1 MRNNDRNS
9 ERKLIITA
17 KNKFEEICGDLK
29 NSFVFITPA
38 SLIFLGDHT
47 HYNDGILISTAI
59 DKYSVIIARKRSDN
73 IIKLAD
79 IEKDKLLTFAITD
92 LLHQDDFHFRYQLCL
107 LKLLNNDGLLTS
119 GFESVFS
126 SEIPECLGLGA
137 LASQEVGFAN
147 SVKKILNITIEN
159 DVLLE
164 YVRKCGLQ
172 NIGKIS
178 NIAHHYTVKFASEN
192 KFFSIDLRNREYKLI
207 PNKIEN
213 VTLVIANTKEKIP
226 FVADI
231 CNERISECE
240 IGVKGL
246 RLYIWGIKNLRD
258 VEQNFLLRH
267 YHMLPKKIFSRIL
280 YNVNERLRSEEALKY
295 LKNNILEKFGQ
306 CITQSH
312 WSIANDYEL
321 SCAKCDYL
329 VEKASEL
336 PGVVGSKMI
345 SCSPWRTTFHI
356 VTNEKSKSFI
366 KQITRLY
373 NDKFGEEPEF
383 FTFTIAGVLKEIP
396 IKKLELQAAN

>member
-17 KNKFEEICGDLK
+17 KNKFEEFYGDLK

-38 SLIFLGDHT
+38 SIIFLGDHT
-47 HYNDGILISTAI
+47 HYNDGILLSTAI
-59 DKYSVIIARKRSDN
+59 DKHSVIIARKRSDN

-92 LLHQDDFHFRYQLCL
+92 LLHQDDYHFRYQLCL
-107 LKLLNNDGLLTS
+107 LKLLHNDGLLPS

-137 LASQEVGFAN
+137 LASQEVGFSNA
-147 SVKKILNITIEN
+147 VKKILNLTIEN

-164 YVRKCGLQ
+164 YVRKCGLK

-192 KFFSIDLRNREYKLI
+192 KFFSIDLRNRDYKLI

-213 VTLVIANTKEKIP
+213 VNLIIANTKEKIP

-246 RLYIWGIKNLRD
+246 RLYIWGIRNLRD

-280 YNVNERLRSEEALKY
+280 YNVNERLRSEEALKH
-295 LKNNILEKFGQ
+295 LKNNMLDEFGQ

-321 SCAKCDYL
+321 SCEKCDYL
-329 VEKASEL
+329 VEKASGL
-336 PGVVGSKMI
+336 SGVVGSKMI

-356 VTNEKSKSFI
+356 VTKEKSKSFV

-373 NDKFGEEPEF
+373 SDKFGEEPEF
-383 FTFTIAGVLKEIP
+383 FTFTIAGGLKEIP